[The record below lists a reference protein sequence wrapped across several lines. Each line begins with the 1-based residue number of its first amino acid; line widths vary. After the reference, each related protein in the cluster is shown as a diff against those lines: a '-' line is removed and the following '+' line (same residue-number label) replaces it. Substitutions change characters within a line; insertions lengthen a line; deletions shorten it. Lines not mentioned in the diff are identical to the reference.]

1 MAVAHSVQTHGVGT
15 LLLEHL
21 ASRARGRGVR
31 RFVADVLTENSR
43 MWQVITD
50 SGLPVRR
57 RVEGG
62 QVHIEL
68 DLTPAEGYLAAL
80 AEREQRA
87 DVASLAAVLAP
98 RSIVVVGAGRSPD
111 SVGHVVLQSLLRAGF
126 TGQLTAVNPHAAQVC
141 GVVCHRSVEDLS
153 GPVDLAVLCLP
164 ARAVPEVAQQCGRA
178 GVRALLV
185 ISSGL
190 SADPHLAGGL
200 LDAVRRYDMRMVG
213 PNCIGIANTD
223 EPSGSTP
230 RSRARPRPDGRARS
244 PSPGA
249 WPSRCRR
256 SCAGWASE
264 CRPRCRRGTST
275 TSAATICC
283 CGGTTTR
290 APRWPCC
297 TWSPSATRAS
307 SRGSPGGSPSGCR
320 C

>member
-1 MAVAHSVQTHGVGT
+1 
-15 LLLEHL
+15 
-21 ASRARGRGVR
+21 VR

-62 QVHIEL
+62 QVRIEL

-141 GVVCHRSVEDLS
+141 GVVCHRSVEDLT

-164 ARAVPEVAQQCGRA
+164 ARAAPEVAQQCGRA

-185 ISSGL
+185 ISSVTP
-190 SADPHLAGGL
+190 A
-200 LDAVRRYDMRMVG
+200 
-213 PNCIGIANTD
+213 
-223 EPSGSTP
+223 P
-230 RSRARPRPDGRARS
+230 RSVRPEDDLADVVALMLDSGVRSVPLVDDGVLVGIVSRRDVLRCVARHELTSLDVRQ
-244 PSPGA
+244 
-249 WPSRCRR
+249 
-256 SCAGWASE
+256 
-264 CRPRCRRGTST
+264 RRGGSRPV
-275 TSAATICC
+275 AGIER
-283 CGGTTTR
+283 TR
-290 APRWPCC
+290 
-297 TWSPSATRAS
+297 
-307 SRGSPGGSPSGCR
+307 PGGGAR
-320 C
+320 T